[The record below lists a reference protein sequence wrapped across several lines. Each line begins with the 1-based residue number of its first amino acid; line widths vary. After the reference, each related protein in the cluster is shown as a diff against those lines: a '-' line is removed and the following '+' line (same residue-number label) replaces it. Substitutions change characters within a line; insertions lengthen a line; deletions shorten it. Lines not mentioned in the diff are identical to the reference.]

1 MLSTVAPALPG
12 LRRRSAT
19 APALASLLRTQP
31 MAAPNPPPGP
41 EGMSSSA
48 IAALILR
55 PTCRQRASSWEASSR
70 RPPRTWERQ
79 MVDTDRITGAAREIG
94 GKVQAAVG
102 DLAGDRRAQVEGQ
115 FREAQ
120 GQAENLAGQARDG
133 LRDAADTAID
143 YAEDAYER
151 GRHAARHG
159 ARTVTHAVE
168 ETPLLALLLAGAVG
182 YGLALL
188 VHGRR

>member
-1 MLSTVAPALPG
+1 
-12 LRRRSAT
+12 
-19 APALASLLRTQP
+19 
-31 MAAPNPPPGP
+31 
-41 EGMSSSA
+41 
-48 IAALILR
+48 
-55 PTCRQRASSWEASSR
+55 
-70 RPPRTWERQ
+70 

-94 GKVQAAVG
+94 GKAQAALG
-102 DLAGDRRAQVEGQ
+102 DLAGDRRAQVEGR

-120 GQAENLAGQARDG
+120 GQAESLAGQARDG
-133 LRDAADTAID
+133 LRDAADTADTAID

-151 GRHAARHG
+151 GRHAARYG
-159 ARTVTHAVE
+159 TRTVTHAVE

>member
-1 MLSTVAPALPG
+1 
-12 LRRRSAT
+12 
-19 APALASLLRTQP
+19 
-31 MAAPNPPPGP
+31 
-41 EGMSSSA
+41 
-48 IAALILR
+48 
-55 PTCRQRASSWEASSR
+55 
-70 RPPRTWERQ
+70 
-79 MVDTDRITGAAREIG
+79 MVDTDRITGAARELG
-94 GKVQAAVG
+94 GKAQAALG
-102 DLAGDRRAQVEGQ
+102 DLAGDRRAQVEGR

-168 ETPLLALLLAGAVG
+168 ETPLVALLLAGAVG

>member
-1 MLSTVAPALPG
+1 
-12 LRRRSAT
+12 
-19 APALASLLRTQP
+19 
-31 MAAPNPPPGP
+31 
-41 EGMSSSA
+41 
-48 IAALILR
+48 
-55 PTCRQRASSWEASSR
+55 
-70 RPPRTWERQ
+70 

-94 GKVQAAVG
+94 GKAQAAVG
-102 DLAGDRRAQVEGQ
+102 DLAGDRRTQVEGR

-151 GRHAARHG
+151 GRYAARHG

>member
-1 MLSTVAPALPG
+1 
-12 LRRRSAT
+12 
-19 APALASLLRTQP
+19 
-31 MAAPNPPPGP
+31 
-41 EGMSSSA
+41 
-48 IAALILR
+48 
-55 PTCRQRASSWEASSR
+55 
-70 RPPRTWERQ
+70 

-94 GKVQAAVG
+94 GKAQAALG
-102 DLAGDRRAQVEGQ
+102 DLAGDRRAQVEGR

-120 GQAENLAGQARDG
+120 GQAESLAGQARDG

-151 GRHAARHG
+151 GRHAAQRG
-159 ARTVTHAVE
+159 TRTVTHAVE
-168 ETPLLALLLAGAVG
+168 ETPLLALLVAGAVG